1 MNHPGAAPAQSAE
14 KENKPRPLL
23 VGALAAS
30 LLKRQ
35 ARISPE
41 KLELSL
47 LMAEDVSLGG
57 NTNFHIKYEGAA
69 GVPHIDIEFD
79 LEEGEPG
86 LPKLMGSLELMP
98 GLNLYEDQIVMG
110 EDMPAMI
117 RTKAL
122 AGYYNGKTL
131 SSLIGTRVGSH
142 DPIMKEP
149 KTGAIFAEDLIYLA
163 VDEQMTNWADLKP
176 ELEIIRDQALQSV
189 SLQRSTAP

>member
-1 MNHPGAAPAQSAE
+1 MNQTGTAPSQSAE
-14 KENKPRPLL
+14 KESEPRPLL

-57 NTNFHIKYEGAA
+57 NTNFHIKYEGAV
-69 GVPHIDIEFD
+69 GVPLIDIEFD
-79 LEEGEPG
+79 LQEGEKG
-86 LPKLMGSLELMP
+86 VPKLMGSLELMP
-98 GLNLYEDQIVMG
+98 GLNLYENEIVMG

-122 AGYYNGKTL
+122 AGYYTGQHL
-131 SSLIGTRVGSH
+131 SALIGTRVGSH
-142 DPIMKEP
+142 DPVMREP
-149 KTGAIFAEDLIYLA
+149 KTITVLAEDLIYLE
-163 VDEQMTNWADLKP
+163 VDEQMIDWKILKP
-176 ELEIIRDQALQSV
+176 ELESIRDQHLQSRTG
-189 SLQRSTAP
+189 QRSQAQ